1 MRRFRRLPWSTTLAL
16 CLVLIST
23 CANLVRLW
31 TGIAWRTL
39 FQEYAAH
46 PGALYV
52 ALTGAFFSAVGLLI
66 LWAFWRRLWW
76 TPRALLLGTWLYA
89 AWFWAD
95 RLLVQSGSHTN
106 WPFELVVTVVSLIYT
121 AIVVRE
127 PHNAIYFRRESYD
140 RQP

>member
-1 MRRFRRLPWSTTLAL
+1 LDKYMPTLEIAYIAVSGAAWTLVGIFVLLWFLRGARRSGLMILA
-16 CLVLIST
+16 
-23 CANLVRLW
+23 
-31 TGIAWRTL
+31 
-39 FQEYAAH
+39 AA
-46 PGALYV
+46 V
-52 ALTGAFFSAVGLLI
+52 A
-66 LWAFWRRLWW
+66 
-76 TPRALLLGTWLYA
+76 YA

-106 WPFELVVTVVSLIYT
+106 WPFELVVTVVLLIYT